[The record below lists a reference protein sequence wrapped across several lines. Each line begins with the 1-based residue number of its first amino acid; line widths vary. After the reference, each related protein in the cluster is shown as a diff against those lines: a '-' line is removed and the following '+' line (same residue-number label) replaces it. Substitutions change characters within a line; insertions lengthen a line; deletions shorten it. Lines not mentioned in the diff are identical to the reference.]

1 MTDLHNDALARVAT
15 LEARVEALEAVQ
27 ELLLRLLST
36 TRPLAGVLEHY
47 SATETQEQAF
57 YRLLDTMAGR
67 IAGAERDRPSFAFF
81 EMQVNE
87 IFPDLRGDREFVQLL
102 IDTLRVERPAY
113 RTLHGY
119 MVAHHW
125 PSWSAT

>member
-1 MTDLHNDALARVAT
+1 MTDVGNEALARIAT

-57 YRLLDTMAGR
+57 YRLLDNLAGR
-67 IAGAERDRPSFAFF
+67 TGGSVKDRPSFAFF
-81 EMQVNE
+81 EMNINE
-87 IFPDLRGDREFVQLL
+87 IFPHLRGDREFVQLL
-102 IDTLRVERPAY
+102 IDTLKVERPAY
-113 RTLHGY
+113 RALHQY
-119 MVAHHW
+119 MLAHHW
-125 PSWSAT
+125 PSWSA

>member
-1 MTDLHNDALARVAT
+1 MTDVDNDLLARMSA
-15 LEARVEALEAVQ
+15 LDARVEALEAVQ

-57 YRLLDTMAGR
+57 YRLLDNLAGR
-67 IAGAERDRPSFAFF
+67 TGGPGKDRPSFAFF

-87 IFPDLRGDREFVQLL
+87 IFPALRGDREFVQLL

-113 RTLHGY
+113 RALHQY
-119 MVAHHW
+119 MLAHHW
-125 PSWSAT
+125 PSWSA

>member
-1 MTDLHNDALARVAT
+1 MTDVRNDALARVAT

-36 TRPLAGVLEHY
+36 TRPLAGLLEHY

-67 IAGAERDRPSFAFF
+67 TGGAERDRPSFAFF
-81 EMQVNE
+81 EMQVDE
-87 IFPDLRGDREFVQLL
+87 IFSHLRGDREFIQLL
-102 IDTLRVERPAY
+102 IDTLRLERPAY
-113 RTLHGY
+113 RVLHQY
-119 MVAHHW
+119 MVAHNW
-125 PSWSAT
+125 PTWSA

>member
-1 MTDLHNDALARVAT
+1 MTDVRNDALTRVAN

-36 TRPLAGVLEHY
+36 TRPLAGVLEYY

-57 YRLLDTMAGR
+57 YRLLDNLAGR
-67 IAGAERDRPSFAFF
+67 TSGPGKDRPSFAFF

-87 IFPDLRGDREFVQLL
+87 IFPALRGDREFVQLL

-113 RTLHGY
+113 RTLHQY
-119 MVAHHW
+119 LVAHHW
-125 PSWSAT
+125 PTWSA

>member
-1 MTDLHNDALARVAT
+1 MTDVRNDALARVAT

-36 TRPLAGVLEHY
+36 TRPLAGLLEHY

-67 IAGAERDRPSFAFF
+67 TGGAERDRPSFAFF
-81 EMQVNE
+81 EMQIDE
-87 IFPDLRGDREFVQLL
+87 IFSHLRGDREFIQLL
-102 IDTLRVERPAY
+102 IDTLRLERPAY
-113 RTLHGY
+113 RVLHQY
-119 MVAHHW
+119 MVAHNW
-125 PSWSAT
+125 PTWSA

>member
-1 MTDLHNDALARVAT
+1 MTNLRNDALAHVAS

-36 TRPLAGVLEHY
+36 TRPLAGVLEYY
-47 SATETQEQAF
+47 SATETQEQAC
-57 YRLLDTMAGR
+57 YRLLDTLAGR
-67 IAGAERDRPSFAFF
+67 TGGAERDRPSFAFF
-81 EMQVNE
+81 EMHVNE

-113 RTLHGY
+113 RTLHQY

-125 PSWSAT
+125 PSWSA

>member
-1 MTDLHNDALARVAT
+1 MTDVSNDALARVAT

-36 TRPLAGVLEHY
+36 TRPLAGLLEHY

-67 IAGAERDRPSFAFF
+67 TGGAERDRPSFAFF
-81 EMQVNE
+81 EMHVDE
-87 IFPDLRGDREFVQLL
+87 IFPHLRGDREFIQLL

-113 RTLHGY
+113 RVLHQY
-119 MVAHHW
+119 MVAYNW
-125 PSWSAT
+125 PTWSA

>member
-1 MTDLHNDALARVAT
+1 MTDVDNDPLARLAA
-15 LEARVEALEAVQ
+15 LDARVEALEAVQ

-36 TRPLAGVLEHY
+36 TRPLAGVLGHY

-57 YRLLDTMAGR
+57 YRLLDNLAGR
-67 IAGAERDRPSFAFF
+67 TGGSVKDRPSFAFF

-87 IFPDLRGDREFVQLL
+87 IFPALRGDREFVQLL

-113 RTLHGY
+113 RAVHQY
-119 MVAHHW
+119 MLAHNW
-125 PSWSAT
+125 PSWSA

>member
-1 MTDLHNDALARVAT
+1 MTDAGKDALGQIAA

-57 YRLLDTMAGR
+57 YRLLDTLAGR
-67 IAGAERDRPSFAFF
+67 TAGPARDRPSFAFF
-81 EMQVNE
+81 EMQINE
-87 IFPDLRGDREFVQLL
+87 IFPQLRGDREFVQLL
-102 IDTLRVERPAY
+102 IDTLKVERPAY
-113 RTLHGY
+113 RALHQY
-119 MVAHHW
+119 MVANHW
-125 PSWSAT
+125 PSWSA

>member
-1 MTDLHNDALARVAT
+1 MTDVDNDPLARLAA
-15 LEARVEALEAVQ
+15 LDARVEALEAVQ

-36 TRPLAGVLEHY
+36 TRPLAGVLGHY

-57 YRLLDTMAGR
+57 YRLLDNLAGR
-67 IAGAERDRPSFAFF
+67 TGGSGKDRPSFAFF

-87 IFPDLRGDREFVQLL
+87 IFPNLRGDREFVQLL

-113 RTLHGY
+113 RALHQY
-119 MVAHHW
+119 MLAHNW
-125 PSWSAT
+125 PSWSA

>member
-1 MTDLHNDALARVAT
+1 MTDVDNDALARMAA

-57 YRLLDTMAGR
+57 YRLLDNLAGR
-67 IAGAERDRPSFAFF
+67 TGGSVKDRPSFAFF

-87 IFPDLRGDREFVQLL
+87 IFPNLRGDREFVQLL

-113 RTLHGY
+113 RALHQY
-119 MVAHHW
+119 MLAHHW
-125 PSWSAT
+125 PSWGA

>member
-1 MTDLHNDALARVAT
+1 MTDEDNDPLARLAA
-15 LEARVEALEAVQ
+15 LDARVEALEAVQ

-36 TRPLAGVLEHY
+36 TRPLAGVLGHY

-57 YRLLDTMAGR
+57 YRLLDNLAGR
-67 IAGAERDRPSFAFF
+67 TGGPGKDRPSFAFF

-87 IFPDLRGDREFVQLL
+87 IFPKLRGDREFLQLL

-113 RTLHGY
+113 RALHQY
-119 MVAHHW
+119 MLAHNW
-125 PSWSAT
+125 PSWSR

>member
-1 MTDLHNDALARVAT
+1 MTDVRNDALARVAS

-36 TRPLAGVLEHY
+36 TRPLAGVLEYY

-67 IAGAERDRPSFAFF
+67 TGGAERDRPSFAFF
-81 EMQVNE
+81 EMNLNE
-87 IFPDLRGDREFVQLL
+87 IFPHLRGDREFVQLL

-113 RTLHGY
+113 RALHQY
-119 MVAHHW
+119 MLAHKW
-125 PSWSAT
+125 PSWSA

>member
-1 MTDLHNDALARVAT
+1 MTDVGKDDLARMAT

-57 YRLLDTMAGR
+57 YRLLDNLAGR
-67 IAGAERDRPSFAFF
+67 TGGSVKDRPSFAFF

-87 IFPDLRGDREFVQLL
+87 IFPNLRGDREFVQLL

-113 RTLHGY
+113 RALHQY
-119 MVAHHW
+119 MLAHNW
-125 PSWSAT
+125 PSWSG

>member
-1 MTDLHNDALARVAT
+1 MTDVDNDPLARMAA

-57 YRLLDTMAGR
+57 YRLLDTLAGR
-67 IAGAERDRPSFAFF
+67 TAGGAKDRPSFAFF

-87 IFPDLRGDREFVQLL
+87 IFPHLRGDREFVQLL

-113 RTLHGY
+113 RALHQY
-119 MVAHHW
+119 MLAHNW
-125 PSWSAT
+125 PSWSG

>member
-1 MTDLHNDALARVAT
+1 MTDVRNDALARVAS

-36 TRPLAGVLEHY
+36 TRPLAGVLEYY

-67 IAGAERDRPSFAFF
+67 TGGAERDRPSFAFF
-81 EMQVNE
+81 EMNLNE
-87 IFPDLRGDREFVQLL
+87 IFPHLRGDREFVQLL
-102 IDTLRVERPAY
+102 IDTLSVERPAY
-113 RTLHGY
+113 RTLHQY

-125 PSWSAT
+125 PTWSA

>member
-1 MTDLHNDALARVAT
+1 MTDVGKDALARMAT

-57 YRLLDTMAGR
+57 YRLLDNLAGR
-67 IAGAERDRPSFAFF
+67 TGGPGKNRPSFAFF

-87 IFPDLRGDREFVQLL
+87 IFPNLRGDREFVQLL

-113 RTLHGY
+113 RALHQY
-119 MVAHHW
+119 MLAHHW
-125 PSWSAT
+125 PSWSA

>member
-1 MTDLHNDALARVAT
+1 MTDVGKDALGQIAA

-47 SATETQEQAF
+47 SATKTQEQAF
-57 YRLLDTMAGR
+57 YRLLDTLAGR
-67 IAGAERDRPSFAFF
+67 TAGAARDRPSFAFF
-81 EMQVNE
+81 EMQINE
-87 IFPDLRGDREFVQLL
+87 IFPHLRGDREFVQLL

-113 RTLHGY
+113 RALHQY
-119 MVAHHW
+119 MVANHW
-125 PSWSAT
+125 PSWSA

>member
-1 MTDLHNDALARVAT
+1 MTDMRNDALERVAT

-27 ELLLRLLST
+27 KLLLRLLST

-67 IAGAERDRPSFAFF
+67 TGGSERDRPSFAFF
-81 EMQVNE
+81 EMNLNE
-87 IFPDLRGDREFVQLL
+87 IFPQLRGDREFVQLL

-113 RTLHGY
+113 RTLYQY
-119 MVAHHW
+119 MVAHEW
-125 PSWSAT
+125 PSWSA

>member
-1 MTDLHNDALARVAT
+1 MTDVGKDAFTRMGT

-57 YRLLDTMAGR
+57 YRLLDTLAGR
-67 IAGAERDRPSFAFF
+67 TAGDPRDRPSFAFF
-81 EMQVNE
+81 EMHINE
-87 IFPDLRGDREFVQLL
+87 IFPHLRGDREFVQLL

-113 RTLHGY
+113 RTLHQY
-119 MVAHHW
+119 MVANHW
-125 PSWSAT
+125 PSWSA

>member
-1 MTDLHNDALARVAT
+1 MTDVRNDALVRVAS

-67 IAGAERDRPSFAFF
+67 TGGAERDRPSFAFF
-81 EMQVNE
+81 EMNLNE
-87 IFPDLRGDREFVQLL
+87 IFPHLRGDREFVQLL
-102 IDTLRVERPAY
+102 IDTLKVERPAY
-113 RTLHGY
+113 RTLHQY

-125 PSWSAT
+125 PTWSA